1 MEQPEQ
7 TMKRTI
13 DSVYKIYSTKSQKL
27 LFFTQLSTSLKFII
41 IIAYVIIVTKI
52 NNILNKKTVNSF
64 AKLS

>member
-27 LFFTQLSTSLKFII
+27 LFFTQLCTSLKFII

-52 NNILNKKTVNSF
+52 NNILNKKLLIFSP
-64 AKLS
+64 S